1 MKKRKG
7 TGGAEGKAAGTILVL
22 NNLAFEARAE
32 KSEDAEYEI
41 SRFETVRKEYK
52 EELKQLYR
60 EAEISAG
67 EEPANIFLAY
77 IEMVNDDAFFGK
89 IIRRIQNEK
98 LNLVYVL
105 EEEKKAAAVI
115 FQSMDDP
122 YMRER
127 GTDIENV
134 CDALIRKMEG
144 LNSPMDEVS
153 KTKED
158 IVIVAADLMPEDIMR
173 MDTTHVK
180 GFVTER
186 GGNTSHT
193 VILAKALGIPAVV
206 GVKNILEEAGSKTNI
221 YMDGGEG
228 TIILEPDQ
236 EVSDIL

>member
-144 LNSPMDEVS
+144 LNSPMDEV
-153 KTKED
+153 
-158 IVIVAADLMPEDIMR
+158 VAADLTPEDIIR
-173 MDTTHVK
+173 MDTAHVK

-193 VILAKALGIPAVV
+193 VILAKALGIPAGV